1 MSNYKSLENSAL
13 DAQATYQR
21 PTQRLPDSV
30 TLDSPA
36 MDIMTDLTK
45 VAPLSINPNATLEEA
60 EQRMIAGGIRL
71 LFVINQNEHV
81 IGIITSR
88 DLDGDRVMRRVQET
102 GERRPDLTVR
112 ESMTP
117 QHHVEVLEMGDVA
130 IARVGDIVETMKRMG
145 RQHAL
150 VIDRNQAGKQTIRG
164 LISTTQIA
172 KQLGGKAIDTADRA
186 GNFASLTAIS

>member
-1 MSNYKSLENSAL
+1 MSEYKSLENKAL
-13 DAQATYQR
+13 DAQVTYQR
-21 PTQRLPDSV
+21 PRQGLPEKV

-45 VAPLSINPNATLEEA
+45 VAPLSISQNATLEEA
-60 EQRMIAGGIRL
+60 EQRMIAAGVRL

-102 GERRPDLTVR
+102 GERRQNLTVR

-117 QHHVEVLEMGDVA
+117 QLHVEVLEIGDVA
-130 IARVGDIVETMKRMG
+130 TARVGDIVATMKRMG

-164 LISTTQIA
+164 MISTTQIA
-172 KQLGGKAIDTADRA
+172 KQLGEAINTADRA
-186 GNFASLTAIS
+186 GSFASLTTKT

>member
-1 MSNYKSLENSAL
+1 MSNYKALENKGL
-13 DAQATYQR
+13 DAQVTYQR
-21 PTQRLPDSV
+21 PRQWLPESV

-36 MDIMTDLTK
+36 IDIMTDLTK
-45 VAPLSINPNATLEEA
+45 VAPVSINPNATLEEA
-60 EQRMIAGGIRL
+60 EHRMIAGGIRL

-81 IGIITSR
+81 IGIITAR
-88 DLDGDRVMRRVQET
+88 DLDGDRVVRRVKET
-102 GERRPDLTVR
+102 GERRQNLTVR

-130 IARVGDIVETMKRMG
+130 IARVGDIVATLKRMG

-150 VIDRNQAGKQTIRG
+150 VIDRNRSGRQTIRG

-172 KQLGGKAIDTADRA
+172 NQLGGETIDTSDRA
-186 GNFASLTAIS
+186 GSLASLAAIS

>member
-1 MSNYKSLENSAL
+1 MSNYKSLENKAL

-21 PTQRLPDSV
+21 PTQRLSDSV

-36 MDIMTDLTK
+36 IDIMTDLTK

-102 GERRPDLTVR
+102 GERRQDLTVR

-117 QHHVEVLEMGDVA
+117 QHHIEVLEMGDVA
-130 IARVGDIVETMKRMG
+130 TARVGDIVETMKRMG

-172 KQLGGKAIDTADRA
+172 KQLGGKAIDTSDRA
-186 GNFASLTAIS
+186 GSFASLTAIT